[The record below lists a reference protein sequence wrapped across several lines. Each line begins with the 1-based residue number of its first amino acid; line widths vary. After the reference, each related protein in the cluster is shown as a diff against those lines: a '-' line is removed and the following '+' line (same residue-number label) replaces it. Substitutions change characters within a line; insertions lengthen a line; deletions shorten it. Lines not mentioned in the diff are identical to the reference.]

1 MFVILLARFSLWI
14 PPSYIEVVLKVAVH
28 LPATIDD
35 VGEYLADVTALEAA
49 GADAIW
55 LDDTGLDPW
64 VVLGAMAAVTRR
76 IGLGCLLSSAGPIP
90 AARLGAP
97 VAALQLLSRGRIAI
111 GLPPRGKVASHVAAL
126 RRAKARIFATGSPRR
141 SAEGVILEVE
151 SADQIGAAPATHIE
165 VWAAIAI
172 PSDRE
177 AWTSVLSAY
186 EAAGATGVIVP
197 WSARLV
203 DLLRNS
209 EPDDRSDLLMSTG

>member
-1 MFVILLARFSLWI
+1 M
-14 PPSYIEVVLKVAVH
+14 LKVAVH

-76 IGLGCLLSSAGPIP
+76 VGLGCLLSSAGRFP
-90 AARLGAP
+90 AARLGPA
-97 VAALQLLSRGRIAI
+97 VAALQVLSRGRIAV
-111 GLPPRGKVASHVAAL
+111 GLPSRGRMASHVAAL
-126 RRAKARIFATGSPRR
+126 RGAKARIFATGAHRT
-141 SAEGVILEVE
+141 SADGVILEAE

-172 PSDRE
+172 PPDRT
-177 AWTSVLSAY
+177 AWTQALEAY
-186 EAAGATGVIVP
+186 ERAGAEGVLVP
-197 WSARLV
+197 WNARLV
-203 DLLRNS
+203 DLLRNT
-209 EPDDRSDLLMSTG
+209 EPDDRSDLLISTG

>member
-1 MFVILLARFSLWI
+1 MS
-14 PPSYIEVVLKVAVH
+14 PSYIEGVIKVAVK
-28 LPATIDD
+28 LPATIEN

-64 VVLGAMAAVTRR
+64 VVLGALAAVTHRV
-76 IGLGCLLSSAGPIP
+76 GLGCLVSSAGRFP
-90 AARLGAP
+90 ASALGGP
-97 VAALQLLSRGRIAI
+97 VAALQTLSRGRIAV

-126 RRAKARIFATGSPRR
+126 RQARARIFATAADRA
-141 SAEGVILEVE
+141 SADGVILEVE
-151 SADQIGAAPATHIE
+151 SADQISAAPATHKE

-172 PSDRE
+172 PPDRE
-177 AWTSVLSAY
+177 AWTQALEAY
-186 EAAGATGVIVP
+186 EAAGATGVVVP